1 MKKRQRRGNP
11 QHIPEILKKEQP
23 TTKMVYL
30 YLKGRGEVNYST
42 YSLAEALGTTPAMVS
57 KSMHSSKG
65 MLELMEYEGKMRGDA
80 KYKIIADKT

>member
-57 KSMHSSKG
+57 KSMRLLRA
-65 MLELMEYEGKMRGDA
+65 LELMEYEGKLRGDA
-80 KYKIIADKT
+80 KYKIIIENS